1 MKKIS
6 LLLSLFSVFTVNAQ
20 FSFTDDFE
28 SYTVGDY
35 IAAADTLWVV
45 WPAAGAQDVQ
55 VTDNN
60 AFSGS
65 NSIYLNSTAATG
77 GGPQDVVLEFGE
89 LFDEGDFMLSANFY
103 VNNNTGGYF
112 NFQAETTIG
121 ETWSMDCFMN
131 DDGSI
136 EFSTGG
142 GGTSVVIT
150 NWSGV

>member
-1 MKKIS
+1 MKKIA

-45 WPAAGAQDVQ
+45 WPAAGAEDVQ

-121 ETWSMDCFMN
+121 
-131 DDGSI
+131 
-136 EFSTGG
+136 
-142 GGTSVVIT
+142 
-150 NWSGV
+150 